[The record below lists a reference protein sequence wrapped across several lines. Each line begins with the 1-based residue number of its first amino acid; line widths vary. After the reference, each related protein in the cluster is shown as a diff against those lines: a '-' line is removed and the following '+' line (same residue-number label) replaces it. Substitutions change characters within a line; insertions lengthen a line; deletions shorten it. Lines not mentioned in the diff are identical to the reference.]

1 LTDTLV
7 VEASQ
12 AGHKPKKGRRE
23 YADEQLFA
31 RLIGAAVLLAI
42 AVIVLPFVLDGSGS
56 QREYEY
62 AETLPAEPAEPLVE
76 KSFSSRQPLGPAPA
90 PESVDVTVPK
100 TTPLTDLEIPASAV
114 SSEPAAAALPAFET
128 IGTAQTAANGT
139 QAAGSQIESISIQRG
154 WNIQVASFIR
164 DSNAVTLIN
173 KLRGQ
178 NLAAYANRVQGK
190 SRSVVRVL
198 VGPYENQIDA
208 LALQNRID
216 REYKVES
223 VMVRAK

>member
-1 LTDTLV
+1 M
-7 VEASQ
+7 EASE

-62 AETLPAEPAEPLVE
+62 AETLPVEPAEPLVE
-76 KSFSSRQPLGPAPA
+76 KSFSSRQPLGPAPT
-90 PESVDVTVPK
+90 PESVDVTVPA
-100 TTPLTDLEIPASAV
+100 TTTLTDLEIPASAASAGSAV
-114 SSEPAAAALPAFET
+114 TTSAAFET
-128 IGTAQTAANGT
+128 LGNTQTAAGGIRVP
-139 QAAGSQIESISIQRG
+139 AATSQIESMSIQRG

-173 KLRGQ
+173 RLRAK
-178 NLAAYANRVQGK
+178 NLAAYANRVQGGT
-190 SRSVVRVL
+190 RSVVRVL

-216 REYKVES
+216 REYQVES